1 MATLTL
7 LHWGCPHYGSA
18 GELPPGD
25 RELKQRNMAAGVNH
39 TVNKDQDLANIAQA
53 YGTDLRH
60 PAEVNNLKPL
70 YWINAGFS
78 LFVPCASHARPVMA
92 KAKNTSTSRAVRDV
106 RGVLAWPLKGRVV
119 SEFGVRDGTQFNGIS
134 IEAPEGSQVK
144 AAADGVVG
152 HVGSIPRYGNVIL
165 LEHPDRLVTVYA
177 HLKEITVRKGD
188 SVKRG
193 ETMAKLS
200 NSGSAENGVLYFEV
214 RSRSKPRNP
223 SLFLGP

>member
-1 MATLTL
+1 M
-7 LHWGCPHYGSA
+7 
-18 GELPPGD
+18 
-25 RELKQRNMAAGVNH
+25 QRNMAAGVNH
-39 TVNKDQDLANIAQA
+39 TVKKDEDLANLAQA
-53 YGTDLRH
+53 YGTDLQH
-60 PAEVNNLKPL
+60 PAEVNNLKSL
-70 YWINAGFS
+70 HWINAGSS
-78 LFVPCASHARPVMA
+78 LFVPGASHVRPVMA
-92 KAKNTSTSRAVRDV
+92 KAKNAANTREVRDF
-106 RGVLAWPLKGRVV
+106 RGVLAWPLKGRVI

-134 IEAPEGSQVK
+134 IEAPEGSQVR

-193 ETMAKLS
+193 ETIAKLA